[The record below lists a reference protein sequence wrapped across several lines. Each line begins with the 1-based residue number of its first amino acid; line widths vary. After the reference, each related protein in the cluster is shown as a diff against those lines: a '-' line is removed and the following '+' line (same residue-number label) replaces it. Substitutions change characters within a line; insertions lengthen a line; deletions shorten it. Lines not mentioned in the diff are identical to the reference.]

1 MKLVIVES
9 PSKAKT
15 INKYLGKDYKVIASY
30 GHIRQ
35 LPSKKGSV
43 DTDNNFTMKWEE
55 TTQAKKHLKEIT
67 QSVKASDELYLA
79 TDPDREGEAISWH
92 IVSYLKEKNLLK
104 NKLVKRVVFNSIT
117 KENILA
123 AFKNPRDVDNDL
135 VASYLTRVSLDYLVG
150 FGISPILWRKLPG
163 SRSAGR
169 VQSVALRLIC
179 EKENEIEDFKSQEY
193 WSILPTLIDNKKN
206 ELQTKLYSLDGKAL
220 EKLDIKT
227 EAEANSIKAQIEAE
241 KFSLIN
247 IENKKLSK
255 NPFAPFTTSTL
266 QQDAFNKL
274 GFSAKK
280 TMQIAQK
287 LYEGMKVGS
296 ETVGLI
302 TYMRT
307 DAVQIDPAFITVI
320 RKHIEDEFG
329 SKYLSKSPRI
339 YKTKAK
345 NAQEAHEAIRPT
357 DITKAP
363 SKIKSYLEDDAFKLY
378 ELIWKRSIASQMES
392 ASYDLVVF
400 DIQSFNKKIM
410 LKATGSILSFDGF
423 YKVYKVE
430 SDDDSNRILPNLPL
444 NTELNPLEVITKQ
457 HFTEPPARFSEA
469 TLVKKLEE
477 MGIGR
482 PSTYANIIS
491 VLQDRSYVRI
501 DKKRFIPEPRGRIL
515 NVFLT
520 SYFSKYV
527 EYNFTADLEQS
538 LDKISSHE
546 MQWRDVLS
554 NFWVSF
560 DETLKTTEKITI
572 PEVIEVINKAAL
584 HQFVG
589 ENTKCPK
596 DGGDLQIKNSKF
608 GAFIGCSNYPEC
620 TYTQQLEV
628 NKEGE
633 NLTVA
638 NENNKVLGVD
648 KNQQE
653 IFLKKGPYGYY
664 VEKNVDGKAKR
675 SSLPQS
681 INPQELTLKQADF
694 LLELPLKLDEEIS
707 VSIGKFGPYIKKGK
721 DFFSLKGDLFNITL
735 KQANE
740 IIESTIAK
748 KNGIILGVHDKSKK
762 EIALKHGRWGAY
774 IFYDNKNIKIPK
786 EYKNKELTLAQAKE
800 IIAMQKDD

>member
-43 DTDNNFTMKWEE
+43 DTDNNFAMTWEE

-67 QSVKASDELYLA
+67 QSIKNADELYLA

-92 IVSYLKEKNLLK
+92 IVSYLKEKKLLK
-104 NKLVKRVVFNSIT
+104 NKTVRRVVFNSIT

-123 AFKNPRDVDNDL
+123 AFKNPRDVDGDL
-135 VASYLTRVSLDYLVG
+135 VAAYLTRVSLDYLVG

-169 VQSVALRLIC
+169 VQSVALRVIC
-179 EKENEIEDFKSQEY
+179 ERENEIEAFKSQEY
-193 WSILPTLIDNKKN
+193 WSILPTLIDENKN
-206 ELQTKLYSLDGKAL
+206 ELFTRLHALDGAVL

-227 EAEANSIKAQIEAE
+227 ETEANKIKARIEAE
-241 KFSLIN
+241 KFNLIN
-247 IENKKLSK
+247 IENKKLTK

-274 GFSAKK
+274 GFTSKK

-287 LYEGMKVGS
+287 LYEGMNVSG

-307 DAVQIDPAFITVI
+307 DAVQIDSAFIPVI
-320 RKHIEDEFG
+320 RNYVSSEFG
-329 SKYLSKSPRI
+329 DKYLSKSPRI

-357 DITKAP
+357 DISRPP

-378 ELIWKRSIASQMES
+378 ELIWKRTIASQMES
-392 ASYDLVVF
+392 AIFDLVVF
-400 DIQSFNKKIM
+400 DIESADKKIL
-410 LKATGSILSFDGF
+410 LKANGSILSFDGF

-430 SDDDSNRILPNLPL
+430 NDEDSNRILPNLPL
-444 NTELNPLEVITKQ
+444 HTLLNPLEVITKQ
-457 HFTEPPARFSEA
+457 HFTEPPPRFSEA
-469 TLVKKLEE
+469 SLVKKLEE

-482 PSTYANIIS
+482 PSTYASIIS
-491 VLQDRSYVRI
+491 VLQERNYTRI
-501 DKKRFIPEPRGRIL
+501 EKKRFIPEPRGRIL

-520 SYFSKYV
+520 NFFAKYV
-527 EYNFTADLEQS
+527 EYGFTADLEQS
-538 LDKISSHE
+538 LDKISANE
-546 MQWRDVLS
+546 ANWVDVMN
-554 NFWVSF
+554 NFWAAF
-560 DETLKTTEKITI
+560 NETIKNTEKITI
-572 PEVIEVINKAAL
+572 PEVIDVINKAAL

-596 DGGDLQIKNSKF
+596 CGGNLSIKNSKF
-608 GAFIGCSNYPEC
+608 GAFIGCTNYPEC

-628 NKEGE
+628 NKDGE
-633 NLTVA
+633 ELVPINDNTKL
-638 NENNKVLGVD
+638 LGVD
-648 KNQQE
+648 KNNQD
-653 IFLKKGPYGYY
+653 IFLKKGPYGFY
-664 VEKNVDGKAKR
+664 VEKIEDKKPKR
-675 SSLPQS
+675 ISLPQT
-681 INPQELTLKQADF
+681 IKPEELTLAQADF
-694 LLELPLKLDEEIS
+694 LLNLPLKLNKEIS
-707 VSIGKFGPYIKKGK
+707 VSIGRFGPYIKKGK
-721 DFFSLKGDLFNITL
+721 EFFSLKGDLFSITL
-735 KQANE
+735 SEAEK

-748 KNGIILGVHDKSKK
+748 KNGIVLGVYPKSQK
-762 EIALKHGRWGAY
+762 EIALKSGRWGAY
-774 IFYDNKNIKIPK
+774 IFYDKKNIKIPK
-786 EYKNKELTLAQAKE
+786 EYKNTTINLESAIK
-800 IIAMQKDD
+800 IIDAQKDN